1 MLFDTLLIANRGEI
15 ACRVIDS
22 ARALGL
28 KTVAVHSD
36 ADASAAHVAAAD
48 VAVRLGPPPAAQSYL
63 RADLVVD
70 AALRTGAG
78 AIHPGYGFLSEN
90 AEFAE
95 ACDAAGIVFV
105 GPTPAQLRI
114 FGDKHAARAAAV
126 EAGVPVV
133 AGSGLLHGVSEA
145 LAAADVVGYPVMV
158 KAVGGGG
165 GIGMHACHDA
175 AELTEAFTRVQ
186 RLAATHFAASGVFLE
201 RFITRARHVEVQI
214 FGDGAGRTISLGTRD
229 CTVQRRNQK
238 VVEEAPAPNLPA
250 EVTERLLASARALG
264 SAVGYRG
271 AGTVEFVYD
280 VDRAQASF
288 LEVNTRLQVEHPV
301 TEAITGAD
309 LVAWMLRLAGGDDEF
324 AAELAALPEAGPTQ
338 SGHAVQARV
347 YAEDPHHDYR
357 PSPGLITAAR
367 FPGSARVDTWVA
379 TGTEVSPHYDPLLA
393 KIIAAG
399 SERSAAF
406 DALAAALVDTEIH
419 GVRTNL
425 AQLRTIAADPA
436 VRAASHTTAL
446 LRNLPVA
453 VRRMDVLRAGT
464 MTTVQDHPGRIGL
477 WEVGIPPSG
486 PMDERSMRL
495 ANTAVGNPAGTPVL
509 EATLHGPRLCFSA
522 AATVCVSGAPVPV
535 TVDDSPVAMWTPVT
549 VPAGSVLDIG
559 MAAGPG
565 LRTYLAV
572 SGGIDAPDYL
582 GSASTFTLG
591 GFGGPTG
598 QALVTGDVLDLAEI
612 APVGAPRRCLW
623 TRDRNWDRCGSWR

>member
-1 MLFDTLLIANRGEI
+1 
-15 ACRVIDS
+15 
-22 ARALGL
+22 
-28 KTVAVHSD
+28 
-36 ADASAAHVAAAD
+36 
-48 VAVRLGPPPAAQSYL
+48 
-63 RADLVVD
+63 
-70 AALRTGAG
+70 
-78 AIHPGYGFLSEN
+78 
-90 AEFAE
+90 
-95 ACDAAGIVFV
+95 
-105 GPTPAQLRI
+105 
-114 FGDKHAARAAAV
+114 
-126 EAGVPVV
+126 
-133 AGSGLLHGVSEA
+133 
-145 LAAADVVGYPVMV
+145 
-158 KAVGGGG
+158 
-165 GIGMHACHDA
+165 MHACHDA

-238 VVEEAPAPNLPA
+238 VVEEAPAREPA
-250 EVTERLLASARALG
+250 RGGDRAAAGVGSGVGLRGRLW
-264 SAVGYRG
+264 G

-436 VRAASHTTAL
+436 VRAAASHTTAL

-453 VRRMDVLRAGT
+453 VRRMDVLRA
-464 MTTVQDHPGRIGL
+464 RA
-477 WEVGIPPSG
+477 
-486 PMDERSMRL
+486 R
-495 ANTAVGNPAGTPVL
+495 
-509 EATLHGPRLCFSA
+509 
-522 AATVCVSGAPVPV
+522 
-535 TVDDSPVAMWTPVT
+535 
-549 VPAGSVLDIG
+549 
-559 MAAGPG
+559 
-565 LRTYLAV
+565 
-572 SGGIDAPDYL
+572 
-582 GSASTFTLG
+582 
-591 GFGGPTG
+591 
-598 QALVTGDVLDLAEI
+598 
-612 APVGAPRRCLW
+612 
-623 TRDRNWDRCGSWR
+623 